1 VHATRC
7 AILTGVDT
15 IFLSFF
21 LCPTVD
27 AVKAVN
33 DKMAA
38 GRAPL
43 SAEESEV
50 ATELVRGHRIM
61 EVSGRDSPEASY
73 LAP

>member
-1 VHATRC
+1 M
-7 AILTGVDT
+7 
-15 IFLSFF
+15 
-21 LCPTVD
+21 D